1 MFIRSVGFSLFC
13 EKNSTKQNST
23 KSLARKVGFGA
34 LWANQ
39 AWRMQAGGSGRG
51 PGPLCPHCSEVSIR
65 NAFSSHSSVEHLAC
79 TKSHSRCTAETSS
92 SIPDGAVQGKH
103 HLQETL
109 RHMWPRLGLKGPAFY
124 VENFYKSSC
133 FYKLGR
139 QEGTPSNDIL
149 PPWELISFP
158 SRIHLAWGLADFLFT
173 TLAWEFCIRLLV
185 LT

>member
-1 MFIRSVGFSLFC
+1 MNMFIRSVGFSLFC

-23 KSLARKVGFGA
+23 KSLARNVGFGA

-92 SIPDGAVQGKH
+92 SIPAGAVQGKH

-124 VENFYKSSC
+124 AKNF
-133 FYKLGR
+133 F
-139 QEGTPSNDIL
+139 
-149 PPWELISFP
+149 
-158 SRIHLAWGLADFLFT
+158 
-173 TLAWEFCIRLLV
+173 
-185 LT
+185 